1 MELIFLFER
10 SHTCSLKEN
19 TLFRP
24 LLVENLVIVIF
35 YVIFFMCYAVIVNY
49 FGKIFF
55 PIKRKQWVHN
65 CFKPLISSAFT
76 SVVSRLKS
84 EQKEK

>member
-1 MELIFLFER
+1 
-10 SHTCSLKEN
+10 
-19 TLFRP
+19 
-24 LLVENLVIVIF
+24 
-35 YVIFFMCYAVIVNY
+35 MCYAVIVNY
-49 FGKIFF
+49 FGKKNF

-65 CFKPLISSAFT
+65 CFKPLISSVFT